1 MKNLLKADGERT
13 EPVIT
18 KDELRNSFIKILTNL
33 YFIKQQLKGYLP
45 FLLAKATVKPLKLQ
59 IREIIININADLLRL
74 DFIFKVLNIDPAS
87 LKSTIRDSIDLEGQM
102 MRNLKELNLSET
114 DMSILYHIMIVETVS
129 SSSFK
134 LLFKQAILL
143 GNKEIYNWVHEILKE
158 SIATKKKIN
167 DLLKAYFDQ

>member
-18 KDELRNSFIKILTNL
+18 KDELRNSFTKILTNL
-33 YFIKQQLKGYLP
+33 YFVKQQLKGYLP
-45 FLLAKATVKPLKLQ
+45 LLLSKATFKPLKLQ

-74 DFIFKVLNIDPAS
+74 DFIFKVLNIDPAT
-87 LKSTIRDSIDLEGQM
+87 LNSTIRDSINLESQVT
-102 MRNLKELNLSET
+102 RNLKDLNLTET
-114 DMSILYHIMIVETVS
+114 DMSILYHILIVETIS

-158 SIATKKKIN
+158 SVATKKKIN
-167 DLLKAYFDQ
+167 ELLKAYFEQ